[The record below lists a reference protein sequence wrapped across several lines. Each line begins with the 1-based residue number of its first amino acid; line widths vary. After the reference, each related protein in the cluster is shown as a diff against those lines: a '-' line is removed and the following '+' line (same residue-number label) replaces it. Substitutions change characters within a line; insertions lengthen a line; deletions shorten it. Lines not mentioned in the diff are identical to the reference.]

1 MIGFRTT
8 FDVFPDEIYYRST
21 KEEME
26 KFYAKFPQDD
36 DIPNGPGYRQDEAQE
51 ISEPKL
57 DPTIGSSKVIVAQPR
72 AVDIVAAQQSQ
83 EAQVERHE
91 DLKRELQISREQM
104 IVLQEQLQMLQN
116 QMSCVLTALKATS

>member
-1 MIGFRTT
+1 
-8 FDVFPDEIYYRST
+8 
-21 KEEME
+21 
-26 KFYAKFPQDD
+26 
-36 DIPNGPGYRQDEAQE
+36 
-51 ISEPKL
+51 
-57 DPTIGSSKVIVAQPR
+57 
-72 AVDIVAAQQSQ
+72 VDIVAAQQSQ